1 MFLVKCKCGCFFTLE
16 ESRMT
21 VESNKRV
28 CPNCGNRQDI
38 SIDNSIKAMRLDG
51 TEIYRIPDDT
61 KIRFE
66 FNP

>member
-16 ESRMT
+16 ESGMT
-21 VESNKRV
+21 VKSNERV
-28 CPNCGNRQDI
+28 CPNCGTCQDI
-38 SIDNSIKAMRLDG
+38 STDSSIRTMNLNG